1 MSEANR
7 TESSAERAVRVKGYG
22 SSSFRSK
29 EDVRKSYRSAD
40 GLSVEPVVVTSL
52 AEYIDEISSLH
63 DDTITVDNP
72 MFYHGHTN
80 IDYILLPTVMRGVM
94 SAEKQLFDEFRRR
107 FPNELKDCRQTV
119 EKLAFMQH
127 YGLYTRCL
135 DLSENPLI
143 GLHFAVS
150 DMVKF
155 RTEVDKNRNNWG
167 EVVLIHLQKD
177 DTDDIKYFDSPT
189 VSVISNVAQLGE
201 DFCLQQVQLLF
212 IKDRQQTSLD
222 NFIYFRD
229 ILRRSV
235 IVRTKQ
241 DNPRII
247 NQRGAFILVNAN
259 EITDIFDGGIYGRR
273 NAVGAEEFT
282 SYIYGNS
289 DEVRE
294 LNLWGLQHG
303 QCDRYRTEFKNT
315 EEWDFKFRKVK
326 PYSLEN
332 KSRVMQNDPF
342 DLKRMLFR
350 NRNGSQK
357 VILIP
362 PDAKTRIK
370 RELQMIGITEEFVY
384 PEIDSVS
391 YALNGLFFRS

>member
-1 MSEANR
+1 MSAADR
-7 TESSAERAVRVKGYG
+7 TESFAERAVRVKGYG
-22 SSSFRSK
+22 SSSFRIK
-29 EDVRKSYRSAD
+29 EDVRESYRTAD
-40 GLSVEPVVVTSL
+40 GLSVEPVVVSSL
-52 AEYIDEISSLH
+52 SEYIDEISLLH
-63 DDTITVDNP
+63 DDTITADNP
-72 MFYHGHTN
+72 MFYHGHAN
-80 IDYILLPTVMRGVM
+80 VDYILLPLVMRGAM
-94 SAEKQLFDEFRRR
+94 RAEKQLFDEFRRR

-127 YGLYTRCL
+127 YGLNTRCL

-155 RTEVDKNRNNWG
+155 RTEVDKNKDSWG
-167 EVVLIHLQKD
+167 EVVLIHLQEDEK
-177 DTDDIKYFDSPT
+177 DDIKYFDSPT

-303 QCDRYRTEFKNT
+303 QCGRYRTEFKNT

-326 PYSLEN
+326 PYSPEN
-332 KSRVMQNDPF
+332 KSRIMQNDPF

-350 NRNGSQK
+350 NKNGSQK

-362 PDAKTRIK
+362 PDAKPKIK
-370 RELQMIGITEEFVY
+370 RELQMMGITEEFVY

-391 YALNGLFFRS
+391 YALNRMF